1 MRTPLLL
8 AALLP
13 LVGGCAS
20 LTADG
25 LPVCDGQARRPANP
39 YGSVLLPPAPPGL
52 EQPVG
57 HSTDPVEPP
66 ESHTDIA
73 TGGCA

>member
-8 AALLP
+8 ATLLP
-13 LVGGCAS
+13 LVGGCGT
-20 LTADG
+20 LTADR

-39 YGSVLLPPAPPGL
+39 YGSVLLPPASAAPEPAPD
-52 EQPVG
+52 PVG
-57 HSTDPVEPP
+57 SSAAPAD
-66 ESHTDIA
+66 SA

>member
-13 LVGGCAS
+13 LVGGCAT
-20 LTADG
+20 LMADR

-39 YGSVLLPPAPPGL
+39 YGSVLLPPASAAPEPAPD
-52 EQPVG
+52 PVG
-57 HSTDPVEPP
+57 SSVAPTNG
-66 ESHTDIA
+66 A

>member
-20 LTADG
+20 LTADR

-39 YGSVLLPPAPPGL
+39 HGSVLLPPAV

-57 HSTDPVEPP
+57 LPVDPAEP
-66 ESHTDIA
+66 SDSSTDIA

>member
-13 LVGGCAS
+13 LVGGCAP
-20 LTADG
+20 LTADH
-25 LPVCDGQARRPANP
+25 LPVCDGQARRPATP
-39 YGSVLLPPAPPGL
+39 YGSVLLPPAPAA
-52 EQPVG
+52 
-57 HSTDPVEPP
+57 P
-66 ESHTDIA
+66 EAAADTAESPELPTNGA

>member
-8 AALLP
+8 ATLLP
-13 LVGGCAS
+13 LVGGCAT
-20 LTADG
+20 LTADR

-39 YGSVLLPPAPPGL
+39 YGSVLLPPALAAP
-52 EQPVG
+52 ETAADPVG
-57 HSTDPVEPP
+57 SSAAPAD
-66 ESHTDIA
+66 SA

>member
-1 MRTPLLL
+1 MRKLLLL

-20 LTADG
+20 LTADR

-39 YGSVLLPPAPPGL
+39 HGSVLLPAAPPAP

-57 HSTDPVEPP
+57 PAVDPAELAEPLTD
-66 ESHTDIA
+66 SA
-73 TGGCA
+73 TGGCV

>member
-13 LVGGCAS
+13 LVSGCS
-20 LTADG
+20 TLTAEH

-39 YGSVLLPPAPPGL
+39 YGSVLLPPAPAAPEPAAAPADSSGV
-52 EQPVG
+52 P
-57 HSTDPVEPP
+57 TDG
-66 ESHTDIA
+66 A
-73 TGGCA
+73 MGGCA

>member
-8 AALLP
+8 AAALLP
-13 LVGGCAS
+13 LVGGCAT
-20 LTADG
+20 LTADR

-39 YGSVLLPPAPPGL
+39 YGSVLLPPAPASPDAAA
-52 EQPVG
+52 
-57 HSTDPVEPP
+57 DPVESSVSP
-66 ESHTDIA
+66 TDGA

>member
-1 MRTPLLL
+1 MRTRLLL

-13 LVGGCAS
+13 ILAGCAS
-20 LTADG
+20 LTANR

-39 YGSVLLPPAPPGL
+39 YGSVLLPPAPAAP
-52 EQPVG
+52 EPAA
-57 HSTDPVEPP
+57 DPVDSS
-66 ESHTDIA
+66 ESPTGGA

>member
-1 MRTPLLL
+1 MRSPLLL

-20 LTADG
+20 LTADR

-39 YGSVLLPPAPPGL
+39 YGSVLLPPAPPAPQSL
-52 EQPVG
+52 I
-57 HSTDPVEPP
+57 DPGADPAEPP
-66 ESHTDIA
+66 ESPTGGE

>member
-1 MRTPLLL
+1 MRRLFLI

-13 LVGGCAS
+13 LVGGCAT
-20 LTADG
+20 LTADR

-39 YGSVLLPPAPPGL
+39 YGSVLLPPAPPAP
-52 EQPVG
+52 EPPIAPA
-57 HSTDPVEPP
+57 TDPSERDEPQAD
-66 ESHTDIA
+66 SA

>member
-8 AALLP
+8 VAFLL
-13 LVGGCAS
+13 LIGGCAT
-20 LTADG
+20 LTADR

-39 YGSVLLPPAPPGL
+39 YGSVLLPPAPAAP
-52 EQPVG
+52 EQAADPAA
-57 HSTDPVEPP
+57 SSEIPTDG
-66 ESHTDIA
+66 A

>member
-8 AALLP
+8 AATLLP
-13 LVGGCAS
+13 ILGGCAS
-20 LTADG
+20 LTADR

-39 YGSVLLPPAPPGL
+39 YGSVLLPPAPTTAEPAA
-52 EQPVG
+52 
-57 HSTDPVEPP
+57 DPVDSSVSP
-66 ESHTDIA
+66 TGGA

>member
-1 MRTPLLL
+1 MRTLVVL

-13 LVGGCAS
+13 LLGGCAS
-20 LTADG
+20 QTGDR

-39 YGSVLLPPAPPGL
+39 YGSVLLPPAPAAP
-52 EQPVG
+52 EPAA
-57 HSTDPVEPP
+57 DPVDSS
-66 ESHTDIA
+66 ESPTGGA

>member
-13 LVGGCAS
+13 LVGGCAT
-20 LTADG
+20 LTADR

-39 YGSVLLPPAPPGL
+39 YGSVLLPPWPAAPEAAADSAEL
-52 EQPVG
+52 
-57 HSTDPVEPP
+57 P
-66 ESHTDIA
+66 ELPTNGA
-73 TGGCA
+73 AGGCA

>member
-8 AALLP
+8 AAILP
-13 LVGGCAS
+13 LIGGCAS
-20 LTADG
+20 LTADR

-39 YGSVLLPPAPPGL
+39 YGSVLLPPAPAAP
-52 EQPVG
+52 EPAADSAESPES
-57 HSTDPVEPP
+57 STDG
-66 ESHTDIA
+66 A